1 MRARVFS
8 GLLLLIA
15 LASPAFA
22 ADRQAEGGRSFDRIL
37 PEIRRHTPGTFYD
50 AEGPFVGQDGQS
62 RYRIKWMTP
71 EGRIIWYEV
80 DARNGHILGR
90 VTGTLPV
97 PSSRYGRDSDG
108 YLPPYS
114 SGDDAGPPSDYSRG
128 RRGRDGND
136 GNSNHFGDW
145 PGYDRGQSDR
155 EGRYGD
161 REDRGGRYG
170 DRDDRGR
177 RDGDGG
183 SVRRGGSDRGNS
195 GRGDSRRGRRGRD

>member
-1 MRARVFS
+1 
-8 GLLLLIA
+8 LLLA
-15 LASPAFA
+15 LATPGLA

-50 AEGPFVGQDGQS
+50 AEGPFVGQDGQA

-80 DARNGHILGR
+80 DAHNGRILGM
-90 VTGTLPV
+90 VTGTLPG
-97 PSSRYGRDSDG
+97 PRRDRGSEGYLPPCSSGDDRYGRDR
-108 YLPPYS
+108 Y
-114 SGDDAGPPSDYSRG
+114 DDDRNG
-128 RRGRDGND
+128 

-145 PGYDRGQSDR
+145 PDNDWRRG
-155 EGRYGD
+155 
-161 REDRGGRYG
+161 DRGG
-170 DRDDRGR
+170 

-183 SVRRGGSDRGNS
+183 NWRRGGSDRGES